1 MKRIEVV
8 CNWFGFAFE
17 LYDDRG
23 FLGVVRV
30 DSGGFFEDI
39 WKSGIEK
46 YGLPPVRYPEKRLL
60 GQTDIENKLKSLT
73 EASKT
78 LWSHNENH
86 DWFYVGFENDEGLD
100 EFLSLA
106 NETFSELR
114 ELLRGEYEVIVVCR
128 MEREYWLAGNKL
140 GHGQKKRF
148 KFMLEFISPLIYLNN
163 EYDHLE
169 HSASMPNKGVFE
181 CGDESVK
188 KMLDE
193 RAGFAEKFDR
203 LAEKYNT
210 LIDNEIHLGIEGFQ
224 SKQDEEE
231 FTSLLSDVKGELKDM
246 FGGKYRLYLYD

>member
-1 MKRIEVV
+1 MKWIEIV
-8 CNWFGFAFE
+8 CNWHGLAFE

-23 FLGVVRV
+23 FLGDVRA

-39 WKSGIEK
+39 WRSGDEK

-60 GQTDIENKLKSLT
+60 GQTALENRLKNLT
-73 EASKT
+73 ETSKT

-100 EFLSLA
+100 EFLGQA
-106 NETFSELR
+106 NEAFDELR

-148 KFMLEFISPLIYLNN
+148 KFMLEFISPLIYLND
-163 EYDHLE
+163 EYDNLE

-188 KMLDE
+188 KMLEE
-193 RAGFAEKFDR
+193 RVGFAEKFDR
-203 LAEKYNT
+203 LAEKYNA
-210 LIDNEIHLGIEGFQ
+210 LIDNEIYLGIEGFE

-231 FTSLLSDVKGELKDM
+231 FASLLSDVKSELKEM